1 MRQYW
6 DWISWGPIIHLIYT
20 NISYCSLPPTH
31 TVLLRHAICI
41 LLHWETWLVAR
52 HLERERM
59 ICKTKTS
66 WSLSSRKTN
75 FFIGILKDTNGDTVR
90 EKETGKWS
98 DLSSQLLA
106 YGEVFFPTSAP
117 FSKEE
122 AKERWAVR
130 TRMCAASENED
141 SRSGD
146 SFEWVILL
154 VLSLIWVYS
163 IKRMRGVCVQACV
176 YALVRAGLYKCIIF
190 LRIFLMVSTS

>member
-1 MRQYW
+1 MQ
-6 DWISWGPIIHLIYT
+6 S
-20 NISYCSLPPTH
+20 SLGMLYAFYFTGKH
-31 TVLLRHAICI
+31 N
-41 LLHWETWLVAR
+41 WWAR

-75 FFIGILKDTNGDTVR
+75 FFIGILKDTNRDTVR

-122 AKERWAVR
+122 TKERWAVR
-130 TRMCAASENED
+130 THMCAASENED

-146 SFEWVILL
+146 SFGWVILL

-176 YALVRAGLYKCIIF
+176 HALEHAGLYKCIIF